1 MISWNYLPYFAACT
15 VLLSFAGAFL
25 ALFSDRKRRY
35 AQPLTLTAI
44 ITLGVFITALWY
56 SLERPP
62 LRTMGETRLWYS
74 FFMLIAGYITY
85 LKWKFSWVL
94 LFSSIMSTVFLLV
107 TLLNPEMHDKT
118 LMPAL
123 QSIWFVPHVT
133 VYMFSYALLGV
144 SFFLSLY
151 GLMTSKHEIFNVIDT
166 LTYAGTAFFTTGM
179 LIGAI
184 WANEAWGNYWS
195 WDPKESWALI
205 TWMLYLLYIH
215 LRLFG
220 ITITKPKI
228 LYIVLIIAFLAL
240 QMCWYGINYL
250 PSSVPSIHIYNK

>member
-1 MISWNYLPYFAACT
+1 MISWNYLPYFAACSI
-15 VLLSFAGAFL
+15 LFSFAGAFL
-25 ALFSDRKRRY
+25 ALFSLSKRKY

-44 ITLGVFITALWY
+44 ITLGLFIIALWY

-74 FFMLIAGYITY
+74 FFMLIAGYFTY
-85 LKWKFSWVL
+85 RKWRFNWVL

-107 TLLNPEMHDKT
+107 TLFNPEMHDKT
-118 LMPAL
+118 HIPAL

-144 SFFLSLY
+144 SFILSLY
-151 GLMTSKHEIFNVIDT
+151 GLIKSKHEILKVIDT
-166 LTYAGTAFFTTGM
+166 LVYAGTAFFTTGM
-179 LIGAI
+179 LIGAL
-184 WANEAWGNYWS
+184 WANEAWGAYWS

-215 LRLFG
+215 LRLLG
-220 ITITKPKI
+220 VDKPKT
-228 LYIVLIIAFLAL
+228 LYFVLIIAFLAL
-240 QMCWYGINYL
+240 QMCWYGINNL

>member
-1 MISWNYLPYFAACT
+1 MISWNYLPYFAACSI
-15 VLLSFAGAFL
+15 LFSFAGTFL
-25 ALFSDRKRRY
+25 ALFSLSKRKY

-44 ITLGVFITALWY
+44 ITLGLFIIALWY

-74 FFMLIAGYITY
+74 FFMLIAGYFTY
-85 LKWKFSWVL
+85 RKWRFNWVL

-107 TLLNPEMHDKT
+107 TLFNPEMHDKT
-118 LMPAL
+118 HIPAL

-144 SFFLSLY
+144 SFILSLY
-151 GLMTSKHEIFNVIDT
+151 GFIKSKHEILKVIDT
-166 LTYAGTAFFTTGM
+166 LVYAGTAFFTTGM
-179 LIGAI
+179 LIGAL
-184 WANEAWGNYWS
+184 WANEAWGAYWS

-215 LRLFG
+215 LRLLG
-220 ITITKPKI
+220 VDKPKT
-228 LYIVLIIAFLAL
+228 LYFVLIIAFLAL

>member
-1 MISWNYLPYFAACT
+1 MISWNYLPYFAACSI
-15 VLLSFAGAFL
+15 LFSFAGAFL
-25 ALFSDRKRRY
+25 ALFSLSKRKY

-44 ITLGVFITALWY
+44 IILGLFIIALWY

-74 FFMLIAGYITY
+74 FFMLIAGYFTY
-85 LKWKFSWVL
+85 RKWRFNWVL

-107 TLLNPEMHDKT
+107 TLFNPEMHDKT
-118 LMPAL
+118 HIPAL

-144 SFFLSLY
+144 SFILSLY
-151 GLMTSKHEIFNVIDT
+151 GLIKSKHEILKVIDT
-166 LTYAGTAFFTTGM
+166 LVYAGTAFFTTGM
-179 LIGAI
+179 LIGAL
-184 WANEAWGNYWS
+184 WANEAWGAYWS

-215 LRLFG
+215 LRLLG
-220 ITITKPKI
+220 VDKPKT
-228 LYIVLIIAFLAL
+228 LYFVLIIAFLAL

>member
-1 MISWNYLPYFAACT
+1 MISWNYLPYFAACSI
-15 VLLSFAGAFL
+15 LFSFAGAFL
-25 ALFSDRKRRY
+25 ALFSLSKRKY

-44 ITLGVFITALWY
+44 ITLGLFIIALWY

-74 FFMLIAGYITY
+74 FFMLIAGYFTY
-85 LKWKFSWVL
+85 RKWRFNWVL

-107 TLLNPEMHDKT
+107 TLFNPEMHDKT
-118 LMPAL
+118 HIPAL

-144 SFFLSLY
+144 SFILSLY
-151 GLMTSKHEIFNVIDT
+151 GLIKSKYEILKVIDT
-166 LTYAGTAFFTTGM
+166 LVYAGTAFFTTGM
-179 LIGAI
+179 LIGAL
-184 WANEAWGNYWS
+184 WANEAWGAYWS

-215 LRLFG
+215 LRLLG
-220 ITITKPKI
+220 VDKPKT
-228 LYIVLIIAFLAL
+228 LYFVLIIAFLAL

>member
-1 MISWNYLPYFAACT
+1 M
-15 VLLSFAGAFL
+15 
-25 ALFSDRKRRY
+25 ALFSLSKRKY

-44 ITLGVFITALWY
+44 IILGLFIIALWY

-62 LRTMGETRLWYS
+62 LRTLGETRLGYS
-74 FFMLIAGYITY
+74 FFMLIAGYFTY
-85 LKWKFSWVL
+85 RKWRFNWVL

-107 TLLNPEMHDKT
+107 TLFNPEMHDKT
-118 LMPAL
+118 HIPAL

-144 SFFLSLY
+144 SFILSLY
-151 GLMTSKHEIFNVIDT
+151 GLIKSKHEILKVIDT
-166 LTYAGTAFFTTGM
+166 LVYAGTAFFTTGM
-179 LIGAI
+179 LIGAL
-184 WANEAWGNYWS
+184 WANEAWGAYWS

-215 LRLFG
+215 LRLLG
-220 ITITKPKI
+220 VDKPKT
-228 LYIVLIIAFLAL
+228 LYFVLIIAFLAL

>member
-1 MISWNYLPYFAACT
+1 MISWNYLPYFAACSI
-15 VLLSFAGAFL
+15 LFSFAGAFL
-25 ALFSDRKRRY
+25 ALFSLSKRKY

-44 ITLGVFITALWY
+44 IILGLFIIALWY

-74 FFMLIAGYITY
+74 FFMLIAGYFTY
-85 LKWKFSWVL
+85 RKWRFNWVL

-107 TLLNPEMHDKT
+107 TLFNPEMHDKT
-118 LMPAL
+118 HIPAL

-144 SFFLSLY
+144 SFILSLY
-151 GLMTSKHEIFNVIDT
+151 GLIKSKHEILKVIDT
-166 LTYAGTAFFTTGM
+166 LVYAGTAFFTTGM
-179 LIGAI
+179 LIGAL
-184 WANEAWGNYWS
+184 WANEAWGAYWS

-205 TWMLYLLYIH
+205 TWMLYLLYVH
-215 LRLFG
+215 LRLLG
-220 ITITKPKI
+220 IDKPKT
-228 LYIVLIIAFLAL
+228 LYFVLIIAFLAL

>member
-1 MISWNYLPYFAACT
+1 MISWNYLPYFAACSI
-15 VLLSFAGAFL
+15 LFSFAGAFL
-25 ALFSDRKRRY
+25 ALFSLSKRKY

-44 ITLGVFITALWY
+44 ITLGLFIIALWY

-74 FFMLIAGYITY
+74 FFMLIAGHFTY
-85 LKWKFSWVL
+85 RKWRFNWVL

-107 TLLNPEMHDKT
+107 TLFNPEMHDKT
-118 LMPAL
+118 HIPAL

-144 SFFLSLY
+144 SFILSLY
-151 GLMTSKHEIFNVIDT
+151 GLIKSKHEILKVIDT
-166 LTYAGTAFFTTGM
+166 LVYAGTAFFTTGM
-179 LIGAI
+179 LIGAL
-184 WANEAWGNYWS
+184 WANEAWGAYWS

-215 LRLFG
+215 LRLLG
-220 ITITKPKI
+220 VDKPKT
-228 LYIVLIIAFLAL
+228 LYFVLIIAFLAL

>member
-1 MISWNYLPYFAACT
+1 MISWNYLPYFAACSI
-15 VLLSFAGAFL
+15 LFSFAGAFL
-25 ALFSDRKRRY
+25 ALFSLSKRKY

-44 ITLGVFITALWY
+44 ITLGLFIIALWY

-74 FFMLIAGYITY
+74 FFMLIAGYFTY
-85 LKWKFSWVL
+85 RKWRFNWVL
-94 LFSSIMSTVFLLV
+94 LFSSIMSTVFLFV
-107 TLLNPEMHDKT
+107 TLFNPEMHDKT
-118 LMPAL
+118 HIPAL

-144 SFFLSLY
+144 SFILSLY
-151 GLMTSKHEIFNVIDT
+151 GLIKSKHEILKVIDT
-166 LTYAGTAFFTTGM
+166 LVYAGIAFFTTGM
-179 LIGAI
+179 LIGAL
-184 WANEAWGNYWS
+184 WANEAWGAYWS

-215 LRLFG
+215 LRLLG
-220 ITITKPKI
+220 VDKPKT
-228 LYIVLIIAFLAL
+228 LYFVLIIAFLAL

>member
-1 MISWNYLPYFAACT
+1 MISWNYLPYFAACSI
-15 VLLSFAGAFL
+15 LFSFAGAFL
-25 ALFSDRKRRY
+25 ALFSLSKRKY

-44 ITLGVFITALWY
+44 IILGLFIIALWY

-62 LRTMGETRLWYS
+62 LRIMGETRLWYS
-74 FFMLIAGYITY
+74 FFMLIAGYFTY
-85 LKWKFSWVL
+85 RNWRFNWVL

-107 TLLNPEMHDKT
+107 TLFNPEMHDKT
-118 LMPAL
+118 HIPAL

-144 SFFLSLY
+144 SFILSLY
-151 GLMTSKHEIFNVIDT
+151 GLIKSKHEILKVIDT
-166 LTYAGTAFFTTGM
+166 LVYAGTAFFTTGM
-179 LIGAI
+179 LIGAL
-184 WANEAWGNYWS
+184 WAKEAWGAYWS

-215 LRLFG
+215 LRLLG
-220 ITITKPKI
+220 VDKPKT
-228 LYIVLIIAFLAL
+228 LYFVLIIAFLAL
-240 QMCWYGINYL
+240 QMCWYGINDL

>member
-1 MISWNYLPYFAACT
+1 MISWSYLPYFAACSI
-15 VLLSFAGAFL
+15 LFSFAGAFL
-25 ALFSDRKRRY
+25 ALFSLSKRKY

-44 ITLGVFITALWY
+44 ITLGLFIMALWY

-74 FFMLIAGYITY
+74 FFMLIAGYFTY
-85 LKWKFSWVL
+85 RKWRFNWVL

-107 TLLNPEMHDKT
+107 TLFNPEMHDKT
-118 LMPAL
+118 HIPAL

-144 SFFLSLY
+144 SFILSLY
-151 GLMTSKHEIFNVIDT
+151 GLIKSKHEILKVIDT
-166 LTYAGTAFFTTGM
+166 LVYAGTAFFTTGM
-179 LIGAI
+179 LIGAL
-184 WANEAWGNYWS
+184 WANEAWGAYWS

-215 LRLFG
+215 LRLLG
-220 ITITKPKI
+220 VDKPKT
-228 LYIVLIIAFLAL
+228 LYFVLIIAFLAL